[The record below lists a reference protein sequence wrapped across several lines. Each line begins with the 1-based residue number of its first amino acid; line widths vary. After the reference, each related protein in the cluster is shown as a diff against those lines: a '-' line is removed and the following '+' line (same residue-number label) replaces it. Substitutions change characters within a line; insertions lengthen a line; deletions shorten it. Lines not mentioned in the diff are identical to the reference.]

1 MASTTVRIVD
11 KIQEDYKEWNPEKM
25 IFIFSG
31 TGSGKTTF
39 ALRTLTLWHLEQGH
53 NILYLVPRAILG
65 DQIEKDMMK
74 IKSELP
80 QHNAEYFENFE
91 VWSYQYLENLLL
103 MHKGIKKFDVII
115 CDEFHYW
122 ITDSMFNFNTQLSY
136 DYIINQCNSI
146 RVLMSATPTEIRD
159 YISDDEKIIEKYMRK
174 VKGSKEWTWDR
185 RNNIIDYTIPSNY
198 EHVTVKYIT
207 KNEEIIEVIEKSNG
221 KSIVFVYSKTSGRN
235 IKKSLDTKN
244 IRSTFITADN
254 KYAQAKDDVA
264 ELVNTNTF
272 SAKALITTS
281 VLDVGVN
288 FLDEDIK
295 NIIIVATEPTE
306 FLQMLGRI
314 RVIQDGQEVHLFIHS
329 MEASCFQK
337 LRDEHIALKLQA
349 IECLEKYSDNLES
362 IFKDYKKGI
371 YNIPDNYQ
379 DFLYINSFRSDVISI
394 NKLAVSHCKKLY
406 ALYNEVYEN
415 MRRDSDYFIKL
426 QLAWLGLE
434 GTFSVDNFYSEEI
447 KRDRIKALQE
457 AIECEIHDNVKV
469 MDFDK
474 CKKMLVKFKPLVRKI
489 DNTWLDNNEN
499 LSVKMFNHVC
509 PVYGISYC
517 IAQGKE
523 TKTRTNLYYLLRSD
537 DEMIEKLKLTI
548 QV

>member
-1 MASTTVRIVD
+1 MASTTVRIAD
-11 KIQEDYKEWNPEKM
+11 KIQEDYKEWNPKKM
-25 IFIFSG
+25 ILIFSG

-53 NILYLVPRAILG
+53 SILYLVPRTILG

-80 QHNAEYFENFE
+80 QHSAEYFENFE
-91 VWSYQYLENLLL
+91 IWSYQYLETLLL
-103 MHKGIKKFDVII
+103 MHKNIKKFDVII

-159 YISDDEKIIEKYMRK
+159 YISDDEKMIEKYMRK
-174 VKGSKEWTWDR
+174 VEGSKEWTWDR
-185 RNNIIDYTIPSNY
+185 RNNIIAYTIPSNY

-207 KNEEIIEVIEKSNG
+207 KNDEIIEVIEKSNG
-221 KSIVFVYSKTSGRN
+221 KSIVFVSSKTNGRN
-235 IKKSLDTKN
+235 IEKSLDTKN

-254 KYAQAKDDVA
+254 KYAQAKDDVN

-272 SAKALITTS
+272 SAKVLITTS

-329 MEASCFQK
+329 MGAEYFQK
-337 LRDEHIALKLQA
+337 LRDEHIAPKLQA
-349 IECLEKYSDNLES
+349 IECLEKYDDDLES
-362 IFKDYKKGI
+362 VFKDYKKGI
-371 YNIPDNYQ
+371 YSIPDNYQ
-379 DFLYINSFRSDVISI
+379 DFLYVDSLYNDAISV
-394 NKLAVSHCKKLY
+394 NMLAVSHCKKLY
-406 ALYNEVYEN
+406 MLYNEIYEN
-415 MRRDSDYFIKL
+415 MRHDSDYFIKL
-426 QLAWLGLE
+426 QLEWLGLQE
-434 GTFSVDNFYSEEI
+434 TFSVDNFYSEEI

-457 AIECEIHDNVKV
+457 AIECEIHNNIKV

-474 CKKMLVKFKPLVRKI
+474 CRKMLAKFKPLVRKI